1 MPKRKPKILV
11 IEDDEL
17 LSGMYITKFS
27 KEGFDVIFSENG
39 EGGVAKAKKEKPDL
53 ILLDILLPDT
63 NGFDVLKKLKDDGST
78 ALIPV
83 IILTNLSQES
93 DIKKGYELGAVDY
106 LVKVYNIP
114 SDVVDKVKEKL
125 HLKK

>member
-1 MPKRKPKILV
+1 MQKRKPKILI

-17 LSGMYITKFS
+17 LSGMYITKFT
-27 KEGFDVIFSENG
+27 KEGFDVIFAENG
-39 EGGVAKAKKEKPDL
+39 TIGLAKAQKNKPEL
-53 ILLDILLPDT
+53 ILLDILLPDS
-63 NGFDVLKKLKDDGST
+63 NGFEILKKLKDNGST

-93 DIKKGYELGAVDY
+93 DVKKGYELGAVDY

-114 SDVVDKVKEKL
+114 SDVVDKVKARL
-125 HLKK
+125 RLK